1 MASLS
6 GFLTGFE
13 RFWNSSFGLPQQLL
27 FRAARVAS
35 GDASFF
41 SEEGF
46 GDASLIPGFGAFD
59 AERKDVKGDEMVRRV
74 NQVFGTELDEEGFGA
89 QLAVGIGTD
98 PLSFLTSGLT
108 AAGKA
113 GGAVLKG
120 INKGAVKAVLGA
132 TRQDE
137 ILALGKTKVM
147 KGLDDALEAPA
158 GAMKGSDRRAIQAAR
173 KALDD
178 IPDENL
184 IEGVKQAGKREQLLA
199 LPIIGAHGPKI
210 AVSDQYRSWFQL
222 FRDKGGVNTAAAY
235 MTSGPLQ
242 NVPVLRHITGAIAGT
257 AAGVRSAGLASRALQ
272 LNAKAEGEDLLALS
286 NVVNQGGKLARAIEE
301 GPRAERILNAAKR
314 GQTRSFI
321 KSVLGRHP
329 KSPEEAPELLEEA
342 LDLLGVS
349 SLDEVT
355 DDTLE
360 MFLVRHEQDV
370 TKLQALN
377 RSFELTE
384 QAVENL
390 EIRDLPGADP
400 FFRLGRKIE
409 MGRRRMFVSDA
420 PGFKDIDDH
429 VKAIRGMHARNTQQV
444 SSYAELGKKL
454 LVADAKA
461 LGANP
466 EDLETIISLTTQ
478 MDTLEQSLM
487 HATKSKKTGQ
497 QFEDFVFQLD
507 DASRRL
513 KATIAP
519 LTGKGSESLDDIYE
533 HLQRSVGDGLLDDLR
548 IKGEFDGPHQTIRV
562 EAGPAPGG
570 VAQNQHIVM
579 SEGPVTGRYL
589 GNLTDRQLSKLR
601 AKLAGK
607 GTRKRT
613 QQELARVVTKT
624 PELKAASKAL
634 GISSDELADLARRRG
649 GTKGFPRL
657 ERLELDELERNVVG
671 AAANGQYRSLPFQD
685 KVSVVT
691 RLFKGGRVPAKFQ
704 AVAAEMKPLVQML
717 RSKGFKD
724 VEDVVDLLTLAR
736 GKRVT
741 RLAPGVQNMNDLAK
755 PLVAVSKA
763 LTKQLDAP
771 IFDRKILTAQELKDY
786 DAATTLH
793 SLRKQDVN
801 PVRREG
807 TGRAR
812 KIREQQPARN
822 LEGTEAGVALD
833 DGEFL
838 NLNVNPATA
847 QIGRILQLRKE
858 LVRVGGGNVSPALM
872 MDIAEETGRLSE
884 MLVSPIKKS
893 LRQAGA
899 SRFYDF
905 SDQVRRDVLAEA
917 LENGVLGDE
926 APLAYL
932 GRIFQKDEQKALDD
946 LLGKPDTQEL
956 IDRALPTM
964 GSQYGRSANSMTI
977 QELNEL
983 YIAAAEAKNH
993 PLKAELAAYMEKR
1006 GFKAGLYEESPLN
1019 AMLARLSQSQ
1029 QRKTASDVITG
1040 MLDEGAKEGVVIG
1053 GKVVDVVYEAGTKR
1067 SGQVGEVGK
1076 PRRTAKVAGREE
1088 NIVDVDIE
1096 ATPREKRVQSIIIE
1110 DHTGKQVAI
1119 AVDELGYRISGL
1131 RLGKLDYGDEGGM
1144 AINKAFARRTGQG
1157 GKLADNEVFGRT
1169 AMSPEALTKLKG
1181 EYIFLGEEQAWS
1193 SMFESFA
1200 KQWDEGPAIMVAA
1213 DTGISLMKRFQTV
1226 FRPVFHLFN
1235 QIGAYPMAMS
1245 AGATP
1250 MGLMRGTA
1258 DVARFLSS
1266 AADQV
1271 QWYDRVQTLAGPGR
1285 SGFVGKVLNPFQDTV
1300 ETVRRAGTSGF
1311 RSTEE
1316 AAKAAGVTAEDM
1328 LFHASNGQVYDLGEM
1343 LDVMD
1348 KHNLFTGFV
1357 AEGLRSTS
1365 STPQRLRAIREA
1377 MINPDSFKA
1386 RTGEAWHK
1394 LNDVTEGSENNARMM
1409 TFFSLLQSGQGMDEA
1424 ARNTLAAMVP
1434 YHQLTRFERTFM
1446 KRAFTYYSFPRHYT
1460 GQAYRYF
1467 ATRPDVG
1474 ARYAHTITAQG
1485 GVVERDGRLVIDTGA
1500 GELNVGRLDPNLEAL
1515 GTLKAFGELFTDAAA
1530 LFNSEAASISRQR
1543 DALGRRQEPP
1553 ITPGAPFNMGVSLLQ
1568 GDAKGFLEEA
1578 GNAFWISRFIMA
1590 DADPLG
1596 ETSPMTQLL
1605 EATIKPLKT
1614 SRPEQ
1619 TKRIA
1624 VARFNQLKRELQQ
1637 NLKTYGDDPEL
1648 VAAYTRELGEV
1659 EAALISQLEG
1669 K

>member
-46 GDASLIPGFGAFD
+46 ADASLIPGFGAFD

-74 NQVFGTELDEEGFGA
+74 NQVFGSNLDEEGFGA

-98 PLSFLTSGLT
+98 PLSWLTSGLT

-242 NVPVLRHITGAIAGT
+242 HIPVLRHVTGAIAGT
-257 AAGVRSAGLASRALQ
+257 AAGVRFAGYANRALQ
-272 LNAKAEGEDLLALS
+272 LNAKAEGTDLLAL
-286 NVVNQGGKLARAIEE
+286 NRVIGDKGKLAQKLET
-301 GPRAERILNAAKR
+301 GPTSKRILNQAAK
-314 GQTRSFI
+314 GKSKQFI
-321 KSVLGRHP
+321 RTVLG
-329 KSPEEAPELLEEA
+329 KSPKDPEQEAEFLAEA
-342 LDLLGVS
+342 LDFMGVS
-349 SLDEVT
+349 SLDQVT
-355 DDTLE
+355 EDTLDT
-360 MFLVRHEQDV
+360 FIRNHEADV
-370 TKLQALN
+370 AHLGEITSK
-377 RSFELTE
+377 FKLTE
-384 QAVENL
+384 KAYEALDVRE
-390 EIRDLPGADP
+390 LPGADT
-400 FFRLGRKIE
+400 FFKLGRKLE
-409 MGRRRMFVSDA
+409 LGRRRMFVSDA

-429 VKAIRGMHARNTQQV
+429 VKAIRGMHARNTQQI
-444 SSYAELGKKL
+444 SSFAETGKEL

-466 EDLETIISLTTQ
+466 EELETIISLTSQ
-478 MDTLEQSLM
+478 MDTLEQELV
-487 HATKSKKTGQ
+487 HAAKSTGKGQ
-497 QFEDFVFQLD
+497 QFEDFALRMDSATRQ
-507 DASRRL
+507 L
-513 KATIAP
+513 KAALEPMTNRGAEGI
-519 LTGKGSESLDDIYE
+519 DDIYR
-533 HLQRSVGDGLLDDLR
+533 HLQQSVGDGLLNDLR
-548 IKGEFDGPHQTIRV
+548 IKGKFDGPHQTIRV
-562 EAGPAPGG
+562 ETGPPPGG
-570 VAQNQHIVM
+570 VEQNRHIIM
-579 SEGPVTGRYL
+579 GEGPEKGRYL
-589 GNLTDRQLSKLR
+589 GNLTDRQLTKTR
-601 AKLAGK
+601 ARITSRA
-607 GTRKRT
+607 TRKRT
-613 QQELARVVTKT
+613 KEELAQHLDITPTLSQAVRALGVSSLDVVKLMARKGPIKRIKRFDGTVKVLRGN
-624 PELKAASKAL
+624 EQKAL
-634 GISSDELADLARRRG
+634 
-649 GTKGFPRL
+649 
-657 ERLELDELERNVVG
+657 
-671 AAANGQYRSLPFQD
+671 AALLR
-685 KVSVVT
+685 KV
-691 RLFKGGRVPAKFQ
+691 AKD
-704 AVAAEMKPLVQML
+704 
-717 RSKGFKD
+717 S
-724 VEDVVDLLTLAR
+724 
-736 GKRVT
+736 
-741 RLAPGVQNMNDLAK
+741 
-755 PLVAVSKA
+755 
-763 LTKQLDAP
+763 DAP
-771 IFDRKILTAQELKDY
+771 LFDRTLLSAQDLKDY
-786 DAATTLH
+786 DAATVLH
-793 SLRKQDVN
+793 KLRNQDVN
-801 PVRREG
+801 PVPRAASQRPRRIPES
-807 TGRAR
+807 
-812 KIREQQPARN
+812 QPARG
-822 LEGTEAGVALD
+822 LESTREGFPLD
-833 DGEFL
+833 DEGFL
-838 NLNVNPATA
+838 DINVNPATA

-858 LVRVGGGNVSPALM
+858 LVRTGGGAKSPALM

-884 MLVSPIKKS
+884 MIVAPIKAS
-893 LRQAGA
+893 LKQAGA
-899 SRFYDF
+899 SRFFEF
-905 SDQVRRDVLAEA
+905 SDMVRRDVLSEA
-917 LENGVLGDE
+917 LDNGVLGDTS
-926 APLAYL
+926 PLAYV
-932 GRIFQKDEQKALDD
+932 GRIFQREEQTALDN
-946 LLGKPDTQEL
+946 LLGRPDTQQL
-956 IDRALPTM
+956 IDHALPKL

-977 QELNEL
+977 EELNEL
-983 YIAAAEAKNH
+983 YIAAREAKNNDFAD
-993 PLKAELAAYMEKR
+993 LLAAEMEKS
-1006 GFKAGLYEESPLN
+1006 GLKPGLYEESPLN

-1040 MLDEGAKEGVVIG
+1040 MLDEGAKSGVVVG
-1053 GKVVDVVYEAGTKR
+1053 GKVVGIVDDVGTKR
-1067 SGQVGEVGK
+1067 TGQIVETGK
-1076 PRRTAKVAGREE
+1076 PRRTAKVSGRTDE
-1088 NIVDVDIE
+1088 ITDVDIE
-1096 ATPREKRVQSIIIE
+1096 DIPREAGVSAIIIE
-1110 DHTGKQVAI
+1110 DHTGKQIAI
-1119 AVDELGYRISGL
+1119 PADELGYRISGL
-1131 RLGKLDYGDEGGM
+1131 RLGKLDYGDEGGK
-1144 AINKAFARRTGQG
+1144 AIRKAFARRTGQG
-1157 GKLADNEVFGRT
+1157 GKLGEGEMFGRGNGMT
-1169 AMSPEALTKLKG
+1169 AGDLRKLDG

-1213 DTGISLMKRFQTV
+1213 DTGISLMKRFQTT
-1226 FRPVFHLFN
+1226 FRPVFHMFN
-1235 QIGAYPMAMS
+1235 QVGAYPMAMS

-1311 RSTEE
+1311 RSTDE

-1365 STPQRLRAIREA
+1365 STPQRLRAIRES

-1386 RTGEAWHK
+1386 RTGEAWNK

-1434 YHQLTRFERTFM
+1434 YHDLTRFERTFM

-1460 GQAYRYF
+1460 GQAYEYF
-1467 ATRPDVG
+1467 ATRPDIA
-1474 ARYAHTITAQG
+1474 ARYAHAITAQG

-1500 GELNVGRLDPNLEAL
+1500 GELNIGRLDPNLEAL

-1530 LFNSEAASISRQR
+1530 PFNSEAASISRQR
-1543 DALGRRQEPP
+1543 EAVGRRTGLP
-1553 ITPGAPFNMGVSLLQ
+1553 IEPGAPFNVGVQLLQ
-1568 GDAKGFLEEA
+1568 GEGGQALTEA
-1578 GNAFWISRFIMA
+1578 ANAFWIGRFLMA

-1605 EATIKPLKT
+1605 EATVKPLKT